1 MDANLQKIIARYY
14 FGDRSEIISEKMIQ
28 QLQTQLQNEH
38 ISGRAINN
46 ALMDFGA
53 LVSTSWDK
61 LDKENY
67 PIRDCRWFQTE

>member
-1 MDANLQKIIARYY
+1 MDANLQKIFARYY
-14 FGDRSEIISEKMIQ
+14 FGNRGEMISEKIIGQ
-28 QLQTQLQNEH
+28 FEAQLQKER

-67 PIRDCRWFQTE
+67 PLRDCVWFQTE